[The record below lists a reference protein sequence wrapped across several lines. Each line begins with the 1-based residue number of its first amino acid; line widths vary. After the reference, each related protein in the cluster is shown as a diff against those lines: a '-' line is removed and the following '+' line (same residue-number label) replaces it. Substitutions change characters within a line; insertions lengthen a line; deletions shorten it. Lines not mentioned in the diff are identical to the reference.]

1 MNKQAVL
8 DRYLQNIAEAEAEI
22 SQEIEPELAR
32 WRYEEDIIHRLLEKE
47 TDEELQEE
55 WRIQAM
61 VIRDMMTMT
70 EGRLEELQRQLK
82 VDRAMAQEIAEDIN
96 QSG

>member
-8 DRYLQNIAEAEAEI
+8 DRYLQNIAEAETEI

-47 TDEELQEE
+47 ADEELQEE

-82 VDRAMAQEIAEDIN
+82 VDRAIAQEIAEDI
-96 QSG
+96 GR

>member
-1 MNKQAVL
+1 MDKQAVL
-8 DRYLQNIAEAEAEI
+8 DIYLRRIAEAEAEI

-47 TDEELQEE
+47 TDEEMREE

-61 VIRDMMTMT
+61 VMHDMIIMSKN
-70 EGRLEELQRQLK
+70 RLEELQKQLRI
-82 VDRAMAQEIAEDIN
+82 DRAMAQEMAEDIN
-96 QSG
+96 QSV